1 MSKEVKIV
9 FQPSGRIVHALPGTV
24 ILEAAALAG
33 FIIHTPCG
41 GTAKCAKCVILIRS
55 GTCPATEQEISAL
68 GKVRTDEGAR
78 LACLAR
84 ITGPITIEVPE
95 SSLFQAHQQILT
107 GDSGETREVKPR
119 VSKKVFKIP
128 PPPLTKPA
136 LTLNAFRRPAS
147 LRH

>member
-107 GDSGETREVKPR
+107 GDSGETREVTYT
-119 VSKKVFKIP
+119 V
-128 PPPLTKPA
+128 TYQW
-136 LTLNAFRRPAS
+136 
-147 LRH
+147 